1 MFIYALSLYFSTPID
16 LEWFSDAILE
26 LEESL
31 LALWKKIEYSFEEN
45 SFILYNLDFQDKED
59 ISFRE
64 YMDEW
69 KVLKNFLLK
78 NNLATEENYKS
89 FFKMIKIEQKT
100 EEIPT
105 ADKLDALIAK
115 VDKNDPKLLD
125 VLNKIEKIKNKN

>member
-16 LEWFSDAILE
+16 LEWFSDAILD

-45 SFILYNLDFQDKED
+45 SFILYNLDFQNKED

-89 FFKMIKIEQKT
+89 FFKMIKMEQKT

-105 ADKLDALIAK
+105 TDKLDALIAK